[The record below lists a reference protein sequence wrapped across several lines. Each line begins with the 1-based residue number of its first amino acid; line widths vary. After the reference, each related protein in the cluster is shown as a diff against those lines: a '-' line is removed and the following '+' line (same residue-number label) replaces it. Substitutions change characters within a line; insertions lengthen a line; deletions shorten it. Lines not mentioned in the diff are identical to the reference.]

1 MCTRFESTTVSP
13 SLTPRTR
20 RGITSRR
27 IAPFSGVSKLK
38 LPAGAWP
45 NGPVPIVSDM
55 ASRVLRA
62 DPYWPE
68 SRFWRM
74 VRQDSPLA
82 PRKAV
87 RMAANP
93 ISLAPDDEFAELLD
107 DFLAS
112 QLSPLTRSSY
122 AGDLTI
128 FLDWLAGRGTH
139 PRDVSRP
146 DVDRYRNWLAE
157 LIGPDGKPAAN
168 GRARYAPA
176 TIARKLSAVR
186 AFYNYLSERRVIP
199 GSPAAGV
206 KGPKLRREPRGRA
219 ITDEQVR
226 RLLAVATERGHE
238 TEAMVCLLLLNGLRV
253 SEVCAGRRREPASR
267 ARRRPL
273 AGRARQGRQGRRRR
287 PQRPH
292 RARRPQDRRRA
303 LPGPDLPPP
312 GRPPAARA
320 APPAPRVPTT
330 ARPSTA
336 CSASSPRQAGLVGEG
351 DDQVDGVN
359 PHRLRHTFVTLL
371 LDRGV
376 PLAAVQDAARH
387 ASSDTTRMYDR
398 SRAAWR
404 EHPTHKLDF

>member
-1 MCTRFESTTVSP
+1 MP
-13 SLTPRTR
+13 PRN
-20 RGITSRR
+20 
-27 IAPFSGVSKLK
+27 A
-38 LPAGAWP
+38 
-45 NGPVPIVSDM
+45 
-55 ASRVLRA
+55 VL
-62 DPYWPE
+62 
-68 SRFWRM
+68 
-74 VRQDSPLA
+74 
-82 PRKAV
+82 
-87 RMAANP
+87 MAANP
-93 ISLAPDDEFAELLD
+93 VSLAPDDEFADLLD

-122 AGDLTI
+122 AGDLSI
-128 FLDWLAGRGTH
+128 FLTWLAGRGKH

-146 DVDRYRNWLAE
+146 DIDRYRNWLAE

-219 ITDEQVR
+219 ITDDQVR

-253 SEVCAGRRREPASR
+253 SELCSADVEHLHREPGGGHSLVVRGKGGKDVDVALNDRTERAVLKTVGARSQGPIFRRQDGRRLR
-267 ARRRPL
+267 AG
-273 AGRARQGRQGRRRR
+273 A
-287 PQRPH
+287 
-292 RARRPQDRRRA
+292 
-303 LPGPDLPPP
+303 
-312 GRPPAARA
+312 
-320 APPAPRVPTT
+320 PAPRVPYNRQ
-330 ARPSTA
+330 AVYRLLGELA
-336 CSASSPRQAGLVGEG
+336 EQAGLVGEG

>member
-1 MCTRFESTTVSP
+1 M
-13 SLTPRTR
+13 TPRN
-20 RGITSRR
+20 
-27 IAPFSGVSKLK
+27 A
-38 LPAGAWP
+38 
-45 NGPVPIVSDM
+45 
-55 ASRVLRA
+55 VL
-62 DPYWPE
+62 
-68 SRFWRM
+68 
-74 VRQDSPLA
+74 
-82 PRKAV
+82 
-87 RMAANP
+87 MAANP
-93 ISLAPDDEFAELLD
+93 VSLAPDDEFADLLD

-128 FLDWLAGRGTH
+128 FLTWLAGRGKH

-146 DVDRYRNWLAE
+146 DIDRYRNWLAE

-219 ITDEQVR
+219 ITDDQVR

-253 SEVCAGRRREPASR
+253 SELCSADVEHLHREPGGGHSLVVRGKGGKDVDVALNDRTERAVLKTVGARSQGPIFRRQDGRRLR
-267 ARRRPL
+267 AG
-273 AGRARQGRQGRRRR
+273 A
-287 PQRPH
+287 
-292 RARRPQDRRRA
+292 
-303 LPGPDLPPP
+303 
-312 GRPPAARA
+312 
-320 APPAPRVPTT
+320 PAPRVPYN
-330 ARPSTA
+330 
-336 CSASSPRQAGLVGEG
+336 RQAVYRLLGELAQAAGLVGEG

>member
-1 MCTRFESTTVSP
+1 MLV
-13 SLTPRTR
+13 
-20 RGITSRR
+20 
-27 IAPFSGVSKLK
+27 
-38 LPAGAWP
+38 
-45 NGPVPIVSDM
+45 
-55 ASRVLRA
+55 
-62 DPYWPE
+62 
-68 SRFWRM
+68 
-74 VRQDSPLA
+74 
-82 PRKAV
+82 
-87 RMAANP
+87 AANP
-93 ISLAPDDEFAELLD
+93 VSLAPDDEFADLLD

-128 FLDWLAGRGTH
+128 FLGWLAGRGKH

-146 DVDRYRNWLAE
+146 DIDRYRNWLAE
-157 LIGPDGKPAAN
+157 LIGPDGRPAAN
-168 GRARYAPA
+168 GRPRYAPA

-186 AFYNYLSERRVIP
+186 AFYSYLSERRVIP

-219 ITDEQVR
+219 ITDDQVR
-226 RLLAVATERGHE
+226 RLLAVATERGPE
-238 TEAMVCLLLLNGLRV
+238 TEAMICLLLLNGLRV
-253 SEVCAGRRREPASR
+253 SELCSADIENLHREPGGGHSLVVRGKGGKDVDVALNDRTERAILKTVGARSQGPIFRRQDGRRLR
-267 ARRRPL
+267 A
-273 AGRARQGRQGRRRR
+273 G
-287 PQRPH
+287 
-292 RARRPQDRRRA
+292 
-303 LPGPDLPPP
+303 
-312 GRPPAARA
+312 AA
-320 APPAPRVPTT
+320 APRVPYN
-330 ARPSTA
+330 
-336 CSASSPRQAGLVGEG
+336 RQAVYRLLGELAQEAGLVGEG